1 MSMDWKETLGNLLDS
16 GELPPGE
23 DNAVAD
29 KVTETP
35 AKGGGKASRLHVLK
49 ERKGRAGKV
58 ATIIEGFEGDEDELK
73 ELARLLKQRLG
84 VGGSARGG
92 EILIQ
97 GDLVEK
103 VISLLKELG
112 YKTNKA

>member
-1 MSMDWKETLGNLLDS
+1 MSMDWKEALGNLLDS

-23 DNAVAD
+23 DNATAD
-29 KVTETP
+29 KGNDAPVKV
-35 AKGGGKASRLHVLK
+35 AGKASRLHVLK

-58 ATIIEGFEGDEDELK
+58 ATIIEGFDGGEDELK
-73 ELARLLKQRLG
+73 ELARQLKQRLG